1 MKIRIT
7 VSKEELQQF
16 SSDAK
21 PYKNKDGSYRLYFN
35 SLEAFKA
42 AIGGDT

>member
-7 VSKEELQQF
+7 VSADELQQF
-16 SSDAK
+16 SSVKA
-21 PYKNKDGSYRLYFN
+21 YKNKDGSYRLYFN

-42 AIGGDT
+42 AIGDDT

>member
-16 SSDAK
+16 GKDAK

-35 SLEAFKA
+35 SLMEFRA
-42 AIGGDT
+42 AIGDDT

>member
-7 VSKEELQQF
+7 VSAEELQQF
-16 SSDAK
+16 SNAK
-21 PYKNKDGSYRLYFN
+21 PFKNKDGSYRLYFN

-42 AIGGDT
+42 AIGDDT